1 MTPDR
6 LDHLVL
12 EVKDVERSLTF
23 YCDVL
28 GLKAERLTEFRE
40 GHAPFVSLRVGQSL
54 IDLFPSESPIDGPN
68 HFCLAFQ
75 DPIET
80 ILDTLRQGGLS
91 PTTPDRRFGAEGMG
105 LSVYV
110 DDPDGHTVEIRTY
123 G

>member
-12 EVKDVERSLTF
+12 EVKDVEKSLTF
-23 YCDVL
+23 YCAVL
-28 GLKAERLTEFRE
+28 GLKTERLTEFRE
-40 GHAPFVSLRVGQSL
+40 GRAPFVSLRIGQSL

-75 DPIET
+75 DPIEA
-80 ILDTLRQGGLS
+80 ILDTLRQADLS
-91 PTTPDRRFGAEGMG
+91 PTPPAPRFGARGMG